1 MSHGATLS
9 SRPRSGTMA
18 VAIALLFGLASVA
31 TLAAPAPTL
40 AWDSNA
46 FDASSEADLIALTNR
61 SRANAGLKALKVD
74 AALTSIA
81 RWRSQDM
88 IQNDYFSHS
97 IPGYGKVFTK
107 LDDTGYCYKV
117 AGENIGW
124 NTYPDGEATGA
135 IHQMFMDSGGHR
147 ANILGASWDAVGI
160 GAYKGPDDK
169 KMWTVLFAD
178 TCGGGTPAATAKPT
192 AKPTP
197 RPTAKPTAQAT
208 PEPTPEPT
216 PKPTPEPT
224 ASPSPTPSPTPVST
238 PAPTPAPTTES
249 TASPSPSPS
258 SPPGPSLTS
267 PAGPSLT
274 TPPGPSLTPTPTP
287 AVQSLRVVDAG
298 SPPSLIDAIVT
309 GVAGLLFGS

>member
-1 MSHGATLS
+1 MSRGAMLA
-9 SRPRSGTMA
+9 SRPRPGTVAMA
-18 VAIALLFGLASVA
+18 IVLLFGLASVA
-31 TLAAPAPTL
+31 TLAAPAPAL
-40 AWDSNA
+40 AWEGNA
-46 FDASSEADLIALTNR
+46 FDASSEAELIALTNR

-107 LDDTGYCYKV
+107 LDDTGYCYKL

-160 GAYKGPDDK
+160 GAYKGPGDK

-178 TCGGGTPAATAKPT
+178 TCGESTPTATAKPT
-192 AKPTP
+192 AKPTLK
-197 RPTAKPTAQAT
+197 PTAKPTAQAT
-208 PEPTPEPT
+208 PEPTPKPTPEPTPT

-224 ASPSPTPSPTPVST
+224 PAPTPSPVPTPAPTPSPTATSAPTPSQTASPTASSSPRPVST
-238 PAPTPAPTTES
+238 VNPTPAAE
-249 TASPSPSPS
+249 
-258 SPPGPSLTS
+258 
-267 PAGPSLT
+267 AG
-274 TPPGPSLTPTPTP
+274 
-287 AVQSLRVVDAG
+287 AESLRVAFGG
-298 SPPSLIDAIVT
+298 SSPSLIDVIVT